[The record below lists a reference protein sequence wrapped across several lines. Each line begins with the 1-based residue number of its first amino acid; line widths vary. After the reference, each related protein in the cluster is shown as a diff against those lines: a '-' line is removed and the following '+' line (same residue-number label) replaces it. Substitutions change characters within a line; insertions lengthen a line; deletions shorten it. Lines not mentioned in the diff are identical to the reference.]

1 MSQTYDYEQL
11 LSQYPEYISKDQ
23 FYKLAHIS
31 KRTARALLVKGLVP
45 CIDSGKKT
53 RKYKIKMEAVI
64 AYLKDR
70 EVHPEKYMLLNTKVP
85 HLREQCII
93 GISPERQKML
103 ITFYNTL
110 FCHCPDVVTVVE
122 ASEMVGYSAE
132 LVRKWCREEKFICF
146 NIDGVYKIPRIALTS
161 YLASAEYYCRKTKSL
176 KHIED
181 MKRFEEWLKSQNLR

>member
-53 RKYKIKMEAVI
+53 RKYKIKMETVI

-85 HLREQCII
+85 YLREQCII

-103 ITFYNTL
+103 KTFYNSL
-110 FCHCPDVVTVVE
+110 FCHYPDVVTVVE
-122 ASEMVGYSAE
+122 ASEMAGYSAE
-132 LVRKWCREEKFICF
+132 LIRK
-146 NIDGVYKIPRIALTS
+146 
-161 YLASAEYYCRKTKSL
+161 
-176 KHIED
+176 
-181 MKRFEEWLKSQNLR
+181 